1 MMFCIYPIVAKHFEM
16 FFGDVDNQFLD
27 EVQSRNSFSN
37 SFVVFVS
44 GVHFIFNFTKRW
56 TNAGSKLFKENFTEG
71 ITKEIVIK
79 VFDRTP
85 GSDVTSPTFGDESVD
100 MRIPFYN
107 GDEHKKQAYRTY
119 EKNEA
124 GC

>member
-1 MMFCIYPIVAKHFEM
+1 M
-16 FFGDVDNQFLD
+16 
-27 EVQSRNSFSN
+27 
-37 SFVVFVS
+37 
-44 GVHFIFNFTKRW
+44 
-56 TNAGSKLFKENFTEG
+56 ENFTEG

-85 GSDVTSPTFGDESVD
+85 GSDVTSPTLGDESVD
-100 MRIPFYN
+100 MRIPFHN

-124 GC
+124 GYICCHRKDKNGFCNEREQI

>member
-1 MMFCIYPIVAKHFEM
+1 M
-16 FFGDVDNQFLD
+16 
-27 EVQSRNSFSN
+27 
-37 SFVVFVS
+37 
-44 GVHFIFNFTKRW
+44 
-56 TNAGSKLFKENFTEG
+56 ENFTEG

-85 GSDVTSPTFGDESVD
+85 GSDVTSPTLGDESVD
-100 MRIPFYN
+100 MRIPFHN

-124 GC
+124 GCICFHRKGKNGLYRKPLPLMNEGSGELRVSKTLFY